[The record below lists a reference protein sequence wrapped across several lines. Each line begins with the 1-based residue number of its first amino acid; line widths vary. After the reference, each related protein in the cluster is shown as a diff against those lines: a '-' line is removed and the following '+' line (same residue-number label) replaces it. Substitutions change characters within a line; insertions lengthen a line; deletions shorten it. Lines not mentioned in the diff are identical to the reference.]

1 MNYDSLQGGVV
12 VASGHRGE
20 SLEKWR
26 MGGQF
31 NVGFGRVLSSDTR
44 IGLLLSLFVIS
55 WESESRKS
63 LTLDFIGTQP
73 LVGGGVGIYLGY

>member
-1 MNYDSLQGGVV
+1 
-12 VASGHRGE
+12 
-20 SLEKWR
+20 

-31 NVGFGRVLSSDTR
+31 KVGFARATGSDTR

-63 LTLDFIGTQP
+63 LTLDFIGMLP
-73 LVGGGVGIYLGY
+73 LLGAGIGIYLGY